1 MLVLFWHEEAVG
13 LQLLLVEAFNLEREH
28 LREFEL
34 NLQIDSI
41 DLLLVLLARLL
52 DLDARQFE
60 NLEVFKRTLND
71 HIVDLPV
78 ALERVD
84 SRLTVLRIKVQNN
97 RWLPGRQILRL
108 FIPVGVEQPGFVTV
122 LFFFDLFKVHH
133 KLKLHES
140 FLLLADA
147 ADFDE
152 AVFDRW
158 ILKLQKVLGYEKE
171 LSATET
177 EIELCFFVF
186 NETDILQVLVDNFGE
201 AAEYRRRNE

>member
-108 FIPVGVEQPGFVTV
+108 FIPVGVEQPGFVPV